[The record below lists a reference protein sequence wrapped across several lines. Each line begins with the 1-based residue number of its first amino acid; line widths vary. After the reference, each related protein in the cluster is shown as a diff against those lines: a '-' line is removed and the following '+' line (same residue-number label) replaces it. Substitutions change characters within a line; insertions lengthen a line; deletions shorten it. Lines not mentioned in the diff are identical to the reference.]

1 MWCWN
6 WPILAS
12 STVFSCCP
20 TDVKT
25 LPHRQRGIALIT
37 ALLVVAI
44 ASLLAVEIAARER
57 LDIRRTQNL
66 IASDQAYDLALA
78 AEAWALDILRTDLE
92 EGSELDGFQDDWAQP
107 IMLPPFEGA
116 TLNMRIEDLQGR
128 FNLNNLA
135 NLPPDPQQA
144 ENEVDYQR
152 FRLLLEN
159 LAAQHELDVNPQ
171 ELIESLADW
180 LDADLQTRPLGAE
193 DSYYLSLDNPR
204 RAANQLLISPTE
216 LLLVKG
222 YTPEL
227 VAALEP
233 HVTALPQSGTPI
245 NVNTATPEVLR
256 SLDRRISESLVEQ
269 LQEQRLEE
277 AWESVEMF
285 LQAAEL
291 ESTDL
296 RTSGLGVSSQFF
308 AFRGDVVLGPAR
320 SQLHSLISRGNG
332 LQVLWRARGTL

>member
-1 MWCWN
+1 MK
-6 WPILAS
+6 PHAS
-12 STVFSCCP
+12 N
-20 TDVKT
+20 
-25 LPHRQRGIALIT
+25 HRQRGIALIT

-44 ASLLAVEIAARER
+44 ATLVAVEIAARER

-66 IASDQAYDLALA
+66 IARDQAYDLALA

-92 EGSELDGFQDDWAQP
+92 EGSEWDGFQDDWAQP
-107 IMLPPFEGA
+107 ILLPPFEGA

-144 ENEVDYQR
+144 ANDINYQR

-159 LAAQHELDVNPQ
+159 LAAQHELTINPQ
-171 ELIESLADW
+171 ELIDSLADW

-193 DSYYLSLDNPR
+193 DSYYLSLDTPR
-204 RAANQLLISPTE
+204 RAANQLLISPSE

-222 YTPEL
+222 FTPEL
-227 VAALEP
+227 VNALQP
-233 HVTALPQSGTPI
+233 HVIALPQSGTPL
-245 NVNTATPEVLR
+245 NVNTATREVLR
-256 SLDRRISESLVEQ
+256 SLDRRISESVAERLEQ
-269 LQEQRLEE
+269 LRLEE
-277 AWESVEMF
+277 AWESLEMF

-291 ESTDL
+291 TTADFRTD
-296 RTSGLGVSSQFF
+296 GLGVSSQFF

-320 SQLHSLISRGNG
+320 SQLHSLISRADG